1 MTSQKKTTLERA
13 FELADKGMMAKD
25 IREMLSHEG
34 YDQTQINGPLL
45 TRQLNERARLARSK
59 D

>member
-25 IREMLSHEG
+25 IRDMLGYEG
-34 YDQTQINGPLL
+34 YDRSQISGPVL
-45 TRQLNERARLARSK
+45 TRQLNERAKLARSK
-59 D
+59 Q